1 MNYENE
7 WQKWYRHN
15 SKSSKFITGLYKIY
29 KLSRTLPKCRYFFLN
44 LTCDIFG
51 DVPFPPPWYPSPPC
65 SPPLRPAPAAPPGSG
80 CQGLHPKRPGRPNP
94 QGPWKNGWKIRTSSD
109 VFFWVIFMNISS
121 LEDFDDFAFLGVA
134 RKLPDGMLQ
143 LELSW
148 TLRKSYL

>member
-1 MNYENE
+1 MSDKNDIDIIQNHQNSSRAYPKYINYQEHSQNAA
-7 WQKWYRHN
+7 
-15 SKSSKFITGLYKIY
+15 I
-29 KLSRTLPKCRYFFLN
+29 FFWILRA
-44 LTCDIFG
+44 IFLEI
-51 DVPFPPPWYPSPPC
+51 FPSHPPWYPSPPC